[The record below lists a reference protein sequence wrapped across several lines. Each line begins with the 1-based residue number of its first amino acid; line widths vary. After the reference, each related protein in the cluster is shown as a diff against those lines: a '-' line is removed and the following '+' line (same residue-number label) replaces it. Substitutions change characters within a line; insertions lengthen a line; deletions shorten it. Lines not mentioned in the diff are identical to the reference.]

1 MSAWP
6 VQVVEM
12 TGQVELGL
20 QDLVRECPNCK
31 MFLRS
36 LWYRAGIADVQV
48 EAEMHIY
55 TLARSVC
62 GRLLARAGLCSMHT
76 HKSSGIAALLECV
89 ATRTAESDADPARL
103 LSLLRPR
110 WLPAVYRR
118 CSRASHAVLCS

>member
-1 MSAWP
+1 
-6 VQVVEM
+6 M

-62 GRLLARAGLCSMHT
+62 GGVFFNAAPCSTGL
-76 HKSSGIAALLECV
+76 
-89 ATRTAESDADPARL
+89 DN
-103 LSLLRPR
+103 
-110 WLPAVYRR
+110 
-118 CSRASHAVLCS
+118 